1 MHRESNLN
9 TVTERPLIYQAKTK
23 KRWLNSER
31 REGLTFYL
39 LISPWLLGF
48 LFFILGPMIASLYI
62 SFTDWDLLT
71 PVKWTGL
78 DNYVKAFTGDP
89 LFWQALK
96 VTMIY
101 SLFSVPIGLIVSL
114 GVAMLLNQAVRG
126 MSIFRTIYYLPA
138 VVSGVSVMVLWMYI
152 FNPQIGLLNTV
163 LGYFGIK
170 GPGWIFDPK
179 WALLSIVIMS
189 LWGVGGGI
197 IIWLAGLNGIPDYLY
212 EAADLDGASKFQKF
226 MHITVPMLTPTIFF
240 NLITGIIGALQTF
253 GEAYVMT
260 KGGPLNSTLFFN
272 YYLFRKAF
280 EEFDMGY
287 ASALAWILFI
297 IIFIFTLLVF
307 RSSALWVHYE
317 GEKR

>member
-1 MHRESNLN
+1 MIGKQTS
-9 TVTERPLIYQAKTK
+9 TK
-23 KRWLNSER
+23 KRLSAR
-31 REGLTFYL
+31 KKEGLTFYL
-39 LISPWLLGF
+39 LISPWILGF

-71 PVKWTGL
+71 SAKWIGL
-78 DNYVKAFTGDP
+78 ENYLTAFTDDK

-101 SLFSVPIGLIVSL
+101 SIFSVPLGLVVSL
-114 GVAMLLNQAVRG
+114 GVALLLNQAVAG
-126 MSIFRTIYYLPA
+126 MRLFRTIYYLPA

-163 LGYFGIK
+163 LGYFGIQ

-179 WALLSIVIMS
+179 WALPSMIIMS
-189 LWGVGGGI
+189 LWSVGGGI
-197 IIWLAGLNGIPDYLY
+197 IIWLAGLNGIPDDLY
-212 EAADLDGASKFQKF
+212 EAADLDGANRWRKFL
-226 MHITVPMLTPTIFF
+226 HITVPMLTPTIFF

-253 GEAYVMT
+253 GQAYVMT

-287 ASALAWILFI
+287 ASALAWLLFI
-297 IIFIFTLLVF
+297 LIFIFTLLVF
-307 RSSALWVHYE
+307 RSSAVWVYYE
-317 GEKR
+317 GERK

>member
-1 MHRESNLN
+1 MQRDSKLSTIVNSSIPS
-9 TVTERPLIYQAKTK
+9 VK
-23 KRWLNSER
+23 KKNKWLNASR
-31 REGLTFYL
+31 KEGITFYL

-48 LFFILGPMIASLYI
+48 LFFILGPMVSSLYI
-62 SFTDWDLLT
+62 SFTNWDLLT
-71 PVKWTGL
+71 NSKWIGL
-78 DNYVKAFTGDP
+78 ENYIKAFTGDD
-89 LFWQALK
+89 LFWQSLK

-101 SLFSVPIGLIVSL
+101 SLFSVPLGLIVSL

-126 MSIFRTIYYLPA
+126 MRIFRTIFYLPA

-152 FNPQIGLLNTV
+152 FNPQIGLLNTF
-163 LGYFGIK
+163 LGYLGIN

-179 WALLSIVIMS
+179 WAMVSIIIMG

-226 MHITVPMLTPTIFF
+226 MHITIPMLTPTIFF

-253 GEAYVMT
+253 GQAYVMT
-260 KGGPLNSTLFFN
+260 KGGPMNSTLFFN
-272 YYLFRKAF
+272 YYLFKKAF

-307 RSSALWVHYE
+307 KSSAFWVHYE
-317 GEKR
+317 GERK

>member
-1 MHRESNLN
+1 MQRDSKLSTVVNSPIPLMKKKNKWLN
-9 TVTERPLIYQAKTK
+9 TSRK
-23 KRWLNSER
+23 
-31 REGLTFYL
+31 EGITFYL

-48 LFFILGPMIASLYI
+48 LFFILGPMVSSLYI
-62 SFTDWDLLT
+62 SFTNWDLLT
-71 PVKWTGL
+71 NAKWIGL
-78 DNYVKAFTGDP
+78 ENYIKAFTGDD
-89 LFWQALK
+89 LFWQSLK

-101 SLFSVPIGLIVSL
+101 SLFSVPLGLIVSL

-126 MSIFRTIYYLPA
+126 MRIFRTIYYLPA

-152 FNPQIGLLNTV
+152 FNPQIGLLNTF
-163 LGYFGIK
+163 LGYLGIN

-179 WALLSIVIMS
+179 WAMVSIIIMG
-189 LWGVGGGI
+189 LWGAGGGI
-197 IIWLAGLNGIPDYLY
+197 IVWLAGLNGIPDYLY

-226 MHITVPMLTPTIFF
+226 RHITIPMLTPTIFF

-253 GEAYVMT
+253 GQAYVMT
-260 KGGPLNSTLFFN
+260 KGGPMNSTLFFN

-307 RSSALWVHYE
+307 KSSAFWVHYE
-317 GEKR
+317 GERK

>member
-1 MHRESNLN
+1 MQKDSNLSTVVN
-9 TVTERPLIYQAKTK
+9 TPIPFK
-23 KRWLNSER
+23 KKKNKWLNASR
-31 REGLTFYL
+31 KEGITFYL

-48 LFFILGPMIASLYI
+48 LFFILGPMVSSFYI
-62 SFTDWDLLT
+62 SFTNWDLLT
-71 PVKWTGL
+71 NSKWIGFE
-78 DNYVKAFTGDP
+78 NYIKAFTGDD
-89 LFWQALK
+89 LFWQSLK

-101 SLFSVPIGLIVSL
+101 SLFSVPLGLIVSL
-114 GVAMLLNQAVRG
+114 GVALLLNQAVRG

-152 FNPQIGLLNTV
+152 FNPQIGLLNTF
-163 LGYFGIK
+163 LGYLGIN

-179 WALLSIVIMS
+179 WAMVSIIIMG

-226 MHITVPMLTPTIFF
+226 RHITIPMLTPTIFF

-253 GEAYVMT
+253 GQAYVMT
-260 KGGPLNSTLFFN
+260 KGGPMNSTLFFN
-272 YYLFRKAF
+272 YYLFKKAF

-307 RSSALWVHYE
+307 KSSALWVHYE
-317 GEKR
+317 GERK

>member
-31 REGLTFYL
+31 KEGLTFYL

-71 PVKWTGL
+71 PAKWTGL

>member
-1 MHRESNLN
+1 MQRDSKLS
-9 TVTERPLIYQAKTK
+9 TVVNSPIPFVK
-23 KRWLNSER
+23 KKNKWLNASR
-31 REGLTFYL
+31 KEGITFYL

-48 LFFILGPMIASLYI
+48 LFFILGPMVSSLYI
-62 SFTDWDLLT
+62 SFTNWDLLT
-71 PVKWTGL
+71 NAKWIGL
-78 DNYVKAFTGDP
+78 ENYIKAFTGDD
-89 LFWQALK
+89 LFWQSLK

-101 SLFSVPIGLIVSL
+101 SLFSVPLGLIVSL

-126 MSIFRTIYYLPA
+126 MRIFRTIYYLPA

-152 FNPQIGLLNTV
+152 FNPQIGLLNTF
-163 LGYFGIK
+163 LGYLGIN

-179 WALLSIVIMS
+179 WAMVSIIIMG
-189 LWGVGGGI
+189 LWGAGGGI
-197 IIWLAGLNGIPDYLY
+197 IVWLAGLNGIPDYLY

-226 MHITVPMLTPTIFF
+226 RHITIPMLTPTIFF

-253 GEAYVMT
+253 GQAYVMT
-260 KGGPLNSTLFFN
+260 KGGPMNSTLFFN

-307 RSSALWVHYE
+307 KSSSFWVHYE
-317 GEKR
+317 GERK

>member
-1 MHRESNLN
+1 MQNN
-9 TVTERPLIYQAKTK
+9 TTPVAARTIVPVKKKK
-23 KRWLNSER
+23 KRMTAARKE
-31 REGLTFYL
+31 ELTFYA
-39 LISPWLLGF
+39 LISPWIIGF
-48 LFFILGPMIASLYI
+48 IFFIVGPMIASLYI

-71 PVKWTGL
+71 SATWVGFE
-78 DNYVKAFTGDP
+78 NYVKAFAGDP

-101 SLFSVPIGLIVSL
+101 SIFSVPLGLIVSL
-114 GVAMLLNQAVRG
+114 AIAMLLNQAVKG

-138 VVSGVSVMVLWMYI
+138 VVSGVAVMVLWMYI
-152 FNPQIGLLNTV
+152 FNPQIGLLNTI
-163 LGYFGIK
+163 LGYFGIQ

-179 WALLSIVIMS
+179 WALFSIIIMS
-189 LWGVGGGI
+189 LWGAGGGI
-197 IIWLAGLNGIPDYLY
+197 IIWLAGLNGIPNYLY
-212 EAADLDGASKFQKF
+212 EAADLDGASRLQKF
-226 MHITVPMLTPTIFF
+226 RHITVPMLTPTIFF

-253 GEAYVMT
+253 GQAYVMT
-260 KGGPLNSTLFFN
+260 KGGPMNSTLFFN

-307 RSSALWVHYE
+307 KSSALWVHYE
-317 GEKR
+317 GERK